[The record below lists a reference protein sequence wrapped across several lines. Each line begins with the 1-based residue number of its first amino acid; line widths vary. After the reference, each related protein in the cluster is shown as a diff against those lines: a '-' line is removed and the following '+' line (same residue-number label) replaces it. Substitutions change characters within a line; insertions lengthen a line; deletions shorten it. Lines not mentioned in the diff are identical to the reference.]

1 MNTLEHIDSDLTQ
14 TLDEDLVLIAQQG
27 DHDALTEL
35 VCRYLPVIRHRASGY
50 TADPTDRD
58 DLIQEGLIAL
68 LGAVKTY
75 HQEKGAGFKTYCYV
89 CVQNKMLKELEKRTS
104 KKQQVMQNYLPLEEL
119 EHSALN
125 DDSDDPFWIVAARES
140 RQILMEKAKNLLS
153 ALEQET
159 LSLYLSGLSYD
170 EIAAQLNLS
179 TKTVDNALQRVRR
192 KLREE

>member
-1 MNTLEHIDSDLTQ
+1 MNTLEHINSDKTK
-14 TLDEDLVLIAQQG
+14 TSDEALVFIAQQG

-35 VCRYLPVIRHRASGY
+35 VCRYLPLIRHRASSF
-50 TADPTDRD
+50 TVDLTDRD

-68 LGAVKTY
+68 MGAVKTY
-75 HQEKGAGFKTYCYV
+75 CSDKGAGFKTYCGV
-89 CVQNKMLKELEKRTS
+89 CVQNKMLKELEKRSS

-119 EHSALN
+119 ERSGLN

-140 RQILMEKAKNLLS
+140 RQILMDKAKNLLS
-153 ALEQET
+153 SLELET

-179 TKTVDNALQRVRR
+179 AKAVDNALQRVRR

>member
-1 MNTLEHIDSDLTQ
+1 MNTLEHINSDKTK
-14 TLDEDLVLIAQQG
+14 TSDEALVFIAQQG

-35 VCRYLPVIRHRASGY
+35 VCRYLPLIRHRASSF
-50 TADPTDRD
+50 TVDLTDRD

-68 LGAVKTY
+68 MGAVKTY
-75 HQEKGAGFKTYCYV
+75 CPDKGAGFKTYCGV
-89 CVQNKMLKELEKRTS
+89 CVQNKMLKELEKRSS

-119 EHSALN
+119 ERSGLN

-140 RQILMEKAKNLLS
+140 RQILMDKAKNLLS
-153 ALEQET
+153 SLELET

-179 TKTVDNALQRVRR
+179 AKAVDNALQRVRR